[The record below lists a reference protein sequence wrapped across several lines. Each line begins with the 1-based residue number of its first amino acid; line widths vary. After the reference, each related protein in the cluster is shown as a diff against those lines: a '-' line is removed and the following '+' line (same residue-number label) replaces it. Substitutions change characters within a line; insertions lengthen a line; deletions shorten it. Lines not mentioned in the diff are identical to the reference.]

1 MFLLTLTFNLLSF
14 DIGNEERRD
23 QILDDDLWLV
33 ALLFDLIEE
42 VVDLRD
48 LETSLLVSLKTRGI
62 VDGLHD
68 NRLQVRINRS
78 LMHLHELTV
87 KHVLSI
93 TKNLLSL
100 TLTRLLSLALSS
112 LVLSKLH
119 HGVNSALLLQTH
131 EFLGEVVH
139 GLGNNRSL
147 DSLSDSVHDALL
159 IVVDKHVLLLSFR
172 VLFPLLGGTELSNQV
187 ESLFLALKHH
197 VLVGTATEKSLEKND
212 GTTLLVTLFPLILV
226 HLAVSRR
233 HIPCFWG
240 MSTKLNL
247 LFCVAVV
254 SCLFSSLLIN
264 SLLNVTLGLVER
276 SLMVTILSG
285 ELLAEL
291 EADLID
297 ANHGV
302 KDLGLL
308 DLENV
313 VQLFQSLVGGK
324 SLWLD
329 LVLVG
334 FLVKRKTVTSD
345 WSVHS

>member
-1 MFLLTLTFNLLSF
+1 MLLTLTFNLLSF
-14 DIGNEERRD
+14 DIGNQERRD

-42 VVDLRD
+42 VVDLGD
-48 LETSLLVSLKTRGI
+48 LETSLLVSLKTRGV

-68 NRLQVRINRS
+68 NRLQVGINRS

-87 KHVLSI
+87 EHVLSI

-100 TLTRLLSLALSS
+100 TLTRLFSLALSS
-112 LVLSKLH
+112 FVLSKLD
-119 HGVNSALLLQTH
+119 HGVDSALLLQTH
-131 EFLGEVVH
+131 ELFGEVVH
-139 GLGNNRSL
+139 GLGDNRSL
-147 DSLSDSVHDALL
+147 DSLSDSVHDTLL

-172 VLFPLLGGTELSNQV
+172 VLFPLFGGTELSNQI
-187 ESLFLALKHH
+187 ESLFLTLEHH
-197 VLVGTATEKSLEKND
+197 VLVGTATKKSLEKND
-212 GTTLLVTLFPLILV
+212 GTTLLVSFFPLILV
-226 HLAVSRR
+226 HLAVRSR

-247 LFCVAVV
+247 FLFVALV
-254 SCLFSSLLIN
+254 SSLFSSLLIH
-264 SLLNVTLGLVER
+264 SILNVTLGLVER
-276 SLMVTILSG
+276 SLVVTILSG
-285 ELLAEL
+285 KLLAEL

-302 KDLGLL
+302 EHLGLL

-313 VQLFQSLVGGK
+313 VQLFQALVGGK

-334 FLVKRKTVTSD
+334 FLVKRKTITSD